1 MKTPGPDPRT
11 GRRYWRGLEELAGTP
26 EFRERLERE
35 FPASASQFD
44 DPVGRRRFLQLMGA
58 SMALAGLTACTRQ
71 PKETI
76 SPYTEAPETVIPG
89 RPLQYATA
97 VTLGGV
103 ATGVLVETH
112 EGRPTRIDGNPDH
125 PASLGAADVF
135 TQAAILGLYD
145 PDRSRTVS
153 YLGEIRPWGDFP
165 GIIREVMKAQAPRR
179 GAGLR
184 ILTET
189 VTSPTLAG
197 QIRDFLSVYPEARWH
212 QYEPVVRDNV
222 HAGARLAFG
231 EPVDSIYKLHEADVI
246 LSLDADFLAPGPG
259 ALPLIRQFAARRRP
273 KPDEVAGMNRLYVAE
288 STPSSTGAM
297 ADHRLRLRSGDVQAL
312 AVEIARQTGLWVG
325 GGHAAPPATL
335 AARAQRWVEAVAKD
349 LLAHRGRSLVMA
361 GTGQPPAVHAAAHAI
376 NDALGNTGRTVVHIE
391 PVRAEPRPQVE
402 SLREL
407 TGDMQAGRVDMLLI
421 LGGNPV
427 FTAPADLS
435 FGDAMQKV
443 ALRIHLAD
451 DEDETSA
458 QCQWH
463 IPRAH
468 ELESWSDA
476 RAHDGTV
483 TIQQP
488 MIEPLYGGRSAHE
501 LLAVLMDR
509 TGKSAHDL
517 VREHWIASA
526 AAGQQGPGFEAW
538 WRKCLHDG
546 LVPGTASAPRRV
558 TLRSDWAAALSE
570 TAPSV
575 QAEGTFEIVFRPDP
589 AVFDGRFA
597 NNGWLQELPRPI
609 TRLTWDNAAQV
620 SPADAEAL
628 GLQNEDVIT
637 LRLDGR
643 AVDAPVWIV
652 PGHAKGSVTVH
663 LGYGRRQSGR
673 VGQDVGFDAS
683 ALRTSSSPWFAR
695 GLTLEST
702 GRTHRLACTQTHQ
715 SMEGRHHVRAATGAE
730 YARDPECVRH
740 MGEEPAADMTLYP
753 PFAYEGH
760 AWGMSIDLS
769 SCVGCNAC
777 VIGCQSENNI
787 PVVGKDQVLLGRE
800 MHWIR
805 VDRYFEGDTDDPEY
819 FNQPVPCMH
828 CENAPC
834 EPVCPV
840 GATVHS
846 SEGLNDMVYNRC
858 VGTRY
863 CSNNCPYKV
872 RRFNFLLYQDWKTPS
887 LQMLRNPD
895 VTVRSR
901 GVMEKCTY
909 CVQRINQAR
918 IASQREDRPVRDGE
932 IVTACQQACPAQAI
946 VFGDINDPE
955 SLVSRRKAEPRNY
968 GLLAE
973 LNTRP
978 RTTYLATLR
987 NPNPELEKD

>member
-26 EFRERLERE
+26 EFRERLQRE

-349 LLAHRGRSLVMA
+349 LLAHRGQSRH
-361 GTGQPPAVHAAAHAI
+361 GRHGAAA
-376 NDALGNTGRTVVHIE
+376 R
-391 PVRAEPRPQVE
+391 RACRRPRDQRRARQHGPH
-402 SLREL
+402 
-407 TGDMQAGRVDMLLI
+407 G
-421 LGGNPV
+421 
-427 FTAPADLS
+427 
-435 FGDAMQKV
+435 
-443 ALRIHLAD
+443 
-451 DEDETSA
+451 
-458 QCQWH
+458 
-463 IPRAH
+463 RAH
-468 ELESWSDA
+468 RA
-476 RAHDGTV
+476 RPCG
-483 TIQQP
+483 
-488 MIEPLYGGRSAHE
+488 
-501 LLAVLMDR
+501 
-509 TGKSAHDL
+509 
-517 VREHWIASA
+517 AS
-526 AAGQQGPGFEAW
+526 
-538 WRKCLHDG
+538 
-546 LVPGTASAPRRV
+546 T
-558 TLRSDWAAALSE
+558 
-570 TAPSV
+570 
-575 QAEGTFEIVFRPDP
+575 
-589 AVFDGRFA
+589 
-597 NNGWLQELPRPI
+597 
-609 TRLTWDNAAQV
+609 
-620 SPADAEAL
+620 
-628 GLQNEDVIT
+628 
-637 LRLDGR
+637 
-643 AVDAPVWIV
+643 
-652 PGHAKGSVTVH
+652 
-663 LGYGRRQSGR
+663 SG
-673 VGQDVGFDAS
+673 
-683 ALRTSSSPWFAR
+683 
-695 GLTLEST
+695 
-702 GRTHRLACTQTHQ
+702 
-715 SMEGRHHVRAATGAE
+715 
-730 YARDPECVRH
+730 
-740 MGEEPAADMTLYP
+740 
-753 PFAYEGH
+753 
-760 AWGMSIDLS
+760 
-769 SCVGCNAC
+769 
-777 VIGCQSENNI
+777 
-787 PVVGKDQVLLGRE
+787 
-800 MHWIR
+800 
-805 VDRYFEGDTDDPEY
+805 
-819 FNQPVPCMH
+819 
-828 CENAPC
+828 
-834 EPVCPV
+834 
-840 GATVHS
+840 
-846 SEGLNDMVYNRC
+846 
-858 VGTRY
+858 
-863 CSNNCPYKV
+863 
-872 RRFNFLLYQDWKTPS
+872 
-887 LQMLRNPD
+887 
-895 VTVRSR
+895 
-901 GVMEKCTY
+901 
-909 CVQRINQAR
+909 
-918 IASQREDRPVRDGE
+918 
-932 IVTACQQACPAQAI
+932 
-946 VFGDINDPE
+946 
-955 SLVSRRKAEPRNY
+955 
-968 GLLAE
+968 
-973 LNTRP
+973 
-978 RTTYLATLR
+978 
-987 NPNPELEKD
+987 